1 MKPINLAEKLAM
13 FHERWTPKVVGH
25 IDEYQVKLAKIEGD
39 FVWHAHAD
47 EDECFLVLDGR
58 FRMDYRDRQFWVEQ
72 GEIILVP
79 KGVEH
84 KPFAPR
90 ECSILLI
97 EKASTDH
104 TGGVDDPRRAPDCDS
119 I

>member
-1 MKPINLAEKLAM
+1 MKPINLAGKLAM
-13 FHERWTPKVVGH
+13 FHEQWTPKVIGH
-25 IDEYQVKLAKIEGD
+25 IDQYQVKLAKIEGD

-58 FRMDYRDRQFWVEQ
+58 FRMDYRDKRFWVEQ

-97 EKASTDH
+97 EKAGTDH
-104 TGGVDDPRRAPDCDS
+104 TGGVDDPRRVQDCDS